1 MLNSEKMLTAIQ
13 NQDLEQAQKY
23 FEQALTED
31 DDQTLLALA
40 DYLQSIGF
48 YPQAKEIFLQ
58 LRADFPEVNINLA
71 QIANEDGH
79 IDEAFMYLDI
89 IKPDHPDYL
98 TALLVK
104 ADLYDTEGLTEVAR
118 EKLLEASQISQEPL
132 VIFGL
137 AEIEMN
143 LSDFQAAIQHYA
155 QLDNRAILEETGVST
170 YERIGR
176 AYASLGKFETA
187 IEFLEKAVEIEFD
200 ETTVFEVATLLYDQE
215 EYQRANLYFKQLDSM
230 NPDFAGY
237 EYNYALSLHAERM
250 NLTVSSSF

>member
-79 IDEAFMYLDI
+79 IDEAFMYLDV

-137 AEIEMN
+137 AEIEMLN
-143 LSDFQAAIQHYA
+143 WI
-155 QLDNRAILEETGVST
+155 
-170 YERIGR
+170 
-176 AYASLGKFETA
+176 
-187 IEFLEKAVEIEFD
+187 
-200 ETTVFEVATLLYDQE
+200 TVRF
-215 EYQRANLYFKQLDSM
+215 
-230 NPDFAGY
+230 
-237 EYNYALSLHAERM
+237 
-250 NLTVSSSF
+250 